1 MKYLF
6 EENQKFT
13 QWWLW
18 VILLSFPI
26 ISVGPF
32 DDNEI
37 NLYYVLIGT
46 GIPLLFYTF
55 QLRLKVNS
63 EGLHYQFFPFHFKP
77 HTIKIEDIEK
87 YKVMEYSP
95 LKEYGGWGIK
105 YGFKGKAYNVS
116 GNKGVKIFLTNGTN
130 IMFGSQKNKYLGEIL
145 KKLLKNSD

>member
-26 ISVGPF
+26 ISFGPF
-32 DDNEI
+32 DENAI
-37 NLYYVLIGT
+37 NINYVLIGFF
-46 GIPLLFYTF
+46 IPFLFYLF
-55 QLRLKVNS
+55 ELRIKVS
-63 EGLHYQFFPFHFKP
+63 AEGLHFQFFPFHFKS
-77 HTIKIEDIEK
+77 HIIKLEDIDNCK
-87 YKVMEYSP
+87 AMQYSP

-116 GNKGVKIFLTNGTN
+116 GNKGVKIFLNNGTN
-130 IMFGSQKNKYLGEIL
+130 IMFGSQKHSELAKALKEI
-145 KKLLKNSD
+145 KR

>member
-26 ISVGPF
+26 ISFGPF
-32 DDNEI
+32 DENTI
-37 NLYYVLIGT
+37 NINYVLIGFF
-46 GIPLLFYTF
+46 IPFLFYLF
-55 QLRLKVNS
+55 ELRLKVS
-63 EGLHYQFFPFHFKP
+63 AEGLHYQFFPFHFKS
-77 HTIKIEDIEK
+77 HIIKMADIEK
-87 YKVMEYSP
+87 FKAMEYSP

-116 GNKGVKIFLTNGTN
+116 GNKGVKIFLKNETN
-130 IMFGSQKNKYLGEIL
+130 IMFGSQKHSELAKAL
-145 KKLLKNSD
+145 KMARQH

>member
-26 ISVGPF
+26 ISFGPF
-32 DDNEI
+32 DENAI
-37 NLYYVLIGT
+37 NIYYIIIGFA
-46 GIPLLFYTF
+46 IPFLFYLF
-55 QLRLKVNS
+55 ELRLKVNA
-63 EGLHYQFFPFHFKP
+63 EGLHFQFFPFHLKS
-77 HTIKIEDIEK
+77 HIIKLEDIEK
-87 YKVMEYSP
+87 FKALEYSP

-116 GNKGVKIFLTNGTN
+116 GNKGVKIFLNNGTN
-130 IMFGSQKNKYLGEIL
+130 IMFGSQKHNELAKAL
-145 KKLLKNSD
+145 KQVQK

>member
-1 MKYLF
+1 MGTLF
-6 EENQKFT
+6 EEKQKFT

-37 NLYYVLIGT
+37 NMYYVLIGLA
-46 GIPLLFYTF
+46 IPLLFYLF
-55 QLRLKVNS
+55 ELRIKVNND
-63 EGLHYQFFPFHFKP
+63 GLHYQFFPFHLKFN
-77 HTIKIEDIEK
+77 TIKMDEIESFK
-87 YKVMEYSP
+87 AMEYSP

-116 GNKGVKIFLTNGTN
+116 GKKGVKIFLKTGAN
-130 IMFGSQKNKYLGEIL
+130 IMFGSQKHKELAKAL
-145 KKLLKNSD
+145 KVGRY

>member
-1 MKYLF
+1 MTTLF
-6 EENQKFT
+6 EEKQKFT

-37 NLYYVLIGT
+37 NVYYVLIGLA
-46 GIPLLFYTF
+46 IPLLFYLF
-55 QLRLKVNS
+55 ELRIKVNND
-63 EGLHYQFFPFHFKP
+63 GLHYQFSPFHLKF
-77 HTIKIEDIEK
+77 HTIKMDEIESFK
-87 YKVMEYSP
+87 AMEYSP

-116 GNKGVKIFLTNGTN
+116 GNKGVKVFLKNGAN
-130 IMFGSQKNKYLGEIL
+130 IMFGSQKHKELAKAL
-145 KKLLKNSD
+145 KVAKQQ

>member
-26 ISVGPF
+26 ISFGPF
-32 DDNEI
+32 DENAI
-37 NLYYVLIGT
+37 NINYVLIGFA
-46 GIPLLFYTF
+46 IPFLFYLF
-55 QLRLKVNS
+55 ELRLKVS
-63 EGLHYQFFPFHFKP
+63 AEGLHFQFFPFHFKS
-77 HTIKIEDIEK
+77 HIIKLEDIDK
-87 YKVMEYSP
+87 FKALEYSP

-116 GNKGVKIFLTNGTN
+116 GNKGVKIFLNNGTN
-130 IMFGSQKNKYLGEIL
+130 IMFGSKKNNELAKAL
-145 KKLLKNSD
+145 KIAKQQ

>member
-1 MKYLF
+1 MSTLF
-6 EENQKFT
+6 EEKQKFT

-37 NLYYVLIGT
+37 NVYYVLIGLA
-46 GIPLLFYTF
+46 IPLLFYLF
-55 QLRLKVNS
+55 DLRIKVN
-63 EGLHYQFFPFHFKP
+63 EDGLHYQFFPFHIKS
-77 HTIKIEDIEK
+77 HTIKLEDIEK
-87 YKVMEYSP
+87 FKATEYSP

-116 GNKGVKIFLTNGTN
+116 GNKGVKIYLKNGLN
-130 IMFGSQKNKYLGEIL
+130 IMFGSQKHNELAKAL
-145 KKLLKNSD
+145 KQVKRQ

>member
-26 ISVGPF
+26 ISFGPF
-32 DDNEI
+32 DENTI
-37 NLYYVLIGT
+37 NINYVLIGFF
-46 GIPLLFYTF
+46 IPFLFYLF
-55 QLRLKVNS
+55 ELRLKVS
-63 EGLHYQFFPFHFKP
+63 AEGLHYQFFPFHFKS
-77 HTIKIEDIEK
+77 HIIKMADIEK
-87 YKVMEYSP
+87 FKAMEYSP

-116 GNKGVKIFLTNGTN
+116 GNKGVKIFLKNETN
-130 IMFGSQKNKYLGEIL
+130 IMFGSQKYSELAKAL
-145 KKLLKNSD
+145 KMARQH